1 MRKLLVMFF
10 LISFISFSSD
20 DMTIS
25 FRNHKFDPLESAP
38 TLTRSLQTIETDGEN
53 YYILQFTGP
62 IFTEWK
68 DKISEAGGIFHA
80 YVPHFAYIVQ
90 MNLKEKNKIGKFSF
104 VRWIGLFHPAYKIHP
119 GVYEKRDRETENKLP
134 MVIAEFKGNKLE
146 VSRQKEC
153 PCGRDALWVENDP
166 LLHLSIRFF
175 PGFSL
180 NNIAREIENWGS
192 DIQQIQE
199 NNNRMIVRIP
209 PDSLNALANRKE
221 VESIEPY
228 LKVILSSS
236 VWRYSVQEP
245 MNTFTIAFDVEPIGN
260 PPPTTMD
267 TVTSG
272 ITLADKG
279 ITGEGEILT
288 IFDTGLDY
296 WSGFFQDPQNDPP
309 GSNHIAVQA
318 YTNEGGN
325 LEDVA
330 SDNGDGG
337 CFHGTNVS
345 SIIAGNPSI
354 ANNHPNG
361 INLMPIYDWGGQTRG
376 NIVDHF
382 PVRLYIQDFAY
393 NENDTCKLGSFNMTT
408 SMNKAYTTYNSKI
421 HQNSWNYSDI
431 IAAGEY
437 AEAAI
442 DVDNMVWNNKD
453 FVVVFSAGNFGPDNS
468 SVRPPSTAKN
478 CISVGSS
485 WVPSFD
491 VSPDSVSNFSGRGW
505 TTDGRIK
512 PDVVAPGGTTPITS
526 FRHYLWGAYP
536 NTGWAADSAHGII
549 NGLVGTSQAAPQISA
564 ACAMIRQYFKDGF
577 SPTGDT
583 LTGTP
588 FNPSAAL
595 VKAILI
601 ASAVDIKNGNPVPSR
616 AEGWGRVV
624 LDNALF
630 FSGDSST
637 LFVSDNTTG
646 VATADSVVN
655 MVNIPYASD
664 PIKFVLAW
672 SDAAAAALANPT
684 LINDLDLIVTA
695 PNSNRYLGNVFSN
708 GFSNTGGS
716 ADRVNNVEVVLL
728 PSSAPAGVYRVT
740 VRGYNC
746 PNGLIPFA
754 IVALDGNQG
763 STGIP
768 DGDKN
773 NTKGYKYLVIR
784 SPFIEKTDIRL
795 SIINTSDV
803 DLSIY
808 DLNGRKMATLID
820 DKMNPGT
827 YSTKWGVNSVA
838 GIYFA
843 ILKID
848 GKKEEER
855 KIIKIAK

>member
-1 MRKLLVMFF
+1 MRKLLVIFF

-90 MNLKEKNKIGKFSF
+90 MTPEEKNEIGKFSF
-104 VRWIGLFHPAYKIHP
+104 VRWIGLFHPEYKIHP
-119 GVYEKRDRETENKLP
+119 GVYKKRSGETENKLS

-146 VSRQKEC
+146 VSRQKKC

-180 NNIAREIENWGS
+180 NNIAGEIENWGS

-209 PDSLNALANRKE
+209 PDSLNALAKIPG
-221 VESIEPY
+221 VQSIVPY
-228 LKVILSSS
+228 SKKVLSSS
-236 VWRYSVQEP
+236 VWRYSLQV
-245 MNTFTIAFDVEPIGN
+245 TISSFTIQQDQDLGES
-260 PPPTTMD
+260 MD
-267 TVTSG
+267 TITSG

-309 GSNHIAVQA
+309 GSNHIAVQD

-330 SDNGDGG
+330 SDSGDGG
-337 CFHGTNVS
+337 CFHGTNIS
-345 SIIAGNPSI
+345 SIVAGNPSI

-408 SMNKAYTTYNSKI
+408 SMNKAYTPYNSRI
-421 HQNSWNYSDI
+421 HQNSWNYSDT
-431 IAAGEY
+431 IAEGEY
-437 AEAAI
+437 LLESI

-453 FVVVFSAGNFGPDNS
+453 FVVVFSAGNNGLRGES
-468 SVRPPSTAKN
+468 TVTPPSTAKN

-491 VSPDSVSNFSGRGW
+491 VSPDYVSNFSGRGW

-512 PDVVAPGGTTPITS
+512 PEVVAPGGTTITS
-526 FRHYLWGAYP
+526 TPAYRHYVWGAYP
-536 NTGWAADSAHGII
+536 NTSWAGDSAHGII
-549 NGLVGTSQAAPQISA
+549 NGIVGTSQAAPQISA
-564 ACAMIRQYFKDGF
+564 ACAMIRQYFNDGF
-577 SPTGDT
+577 YPDGDPSS
-583 LTGTP
+583 GGSTP

-601 ASAVDIKNGNPVPSR
+601 ASTVDLENGDPVPSR

-630 FSGDSST
+630 FSGESST
-637 LFVSDNTTG
+637 LFVSDTTG

-655 MVNIPYASD
+655 MVNIAYASD

-672 SDAAAAALANPT
+672 SDAAAATWANPT

-695 PNSNRYLGNVFSN
+695 PNSNRYLGNVLSN

-746 PNGLIPFA
+746 PNGSIPFA

-773 NTKGYKYLVIR
+773 NSKGYKYLAIR
-784 SPFIEKTDIRL
+784 SPFIGKTDIQL

-808 DLNGRKMATLID
+808 DLNGRKMATLIN

-848 GKKEEER
+848 GKKIEER